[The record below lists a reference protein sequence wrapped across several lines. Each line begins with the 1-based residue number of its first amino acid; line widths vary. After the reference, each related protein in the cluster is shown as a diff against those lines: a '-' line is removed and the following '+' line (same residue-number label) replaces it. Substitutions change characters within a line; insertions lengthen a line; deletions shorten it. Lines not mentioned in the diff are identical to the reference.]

1 MSFVIPEGREVPFAC
16 ITPAP
21 VGAQRMMITGN
32 WRSFRPVINHED
44 CNLCMNCV
52 VFCMDACWQL
62 NEAGDQVEWNAEF
75 CKGCLVC
82 VTECSHGALSKA
94 DELDFEDG
102 VVRLEKLF

>member
-1 MSFVIPEGREVPFAC
+1 MFVIPEGREVPFAG

-21 VGAQRMMITGN
+21 VGSQRMMITGN
-32 WRSFRPVINHED
+32 WREYRPVIDNEK

-52 VFCMDACWQL
+52 IFCPDACCKL
-62 NEAGDQVEWNAEF
+62 DDAGEKIVFDYEF
-75 CKGCLVC
+75 CKGCMICLN
-82 VTECSHGALSKA
+82 ECSAGALSKA

>member
-1 MSFVIPEGREVPFAC
+1 MFVIPEGREVPFAG

-21 VGAQRMMITGN
+21 VGTQRMMITGN
-32 WRSFRPVINHED
+32 WRSFRPVIDHET

-52 VFCMDACWQL
+52 IFCPDACCKL
-62 NEAGDQVEWNAEF
+62 DGAGEKIVFDYEF
-75 CKGCLVC
+75 CKGCMICLN
-82 VTECSHGALSKA
+82 ECSAGALSKA